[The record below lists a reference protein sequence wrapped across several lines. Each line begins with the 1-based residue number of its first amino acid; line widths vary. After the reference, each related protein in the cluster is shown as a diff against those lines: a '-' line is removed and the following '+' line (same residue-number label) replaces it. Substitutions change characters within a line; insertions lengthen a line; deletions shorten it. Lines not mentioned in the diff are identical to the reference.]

1 MTVLTTMQNF
11 AELFSTMAF
20 TDIVDILLLAVMFQC
35 MFLVAKK
42 YNSSYL
48 IIAVTLMLLLG
59 FVVVFFDVTIVSLFV
74 RWFLICLPLFF
85 VIIFRSELKREIWKK
100 SRQERAG
107 EIAVSKFSGSERD
120 IHSCIQTIIKAVQSM
135 SKKNVG
141 ALIVVIPSIIPMQ
154 IAESGVFLNGD
165 LSTEIIE
172 NIFTPNTPLHDG
184 AMLITGNKILAA
196 GCFLP
201 LTQDTSLP
209 KDLGTR
215 HRAGIGITEMADVLS
230 LIVSEETGVISFVR
244 RGTIERYADAEMLSD
259 ALEKIYGIKE

>member
-1 MTVLTTMQNF
+1 MTYLTTMQRF
-11 AELFSTMAF
+11 AELFANLVF
-20 TDIVDILLLAVMFQC
+20 IDIIDILLLAVMFLC
-35 MFLVAKK
+35 MFSVAKK
-42 YNSSYL
+42 YNSSHL
-48 IIAVTLMLLLG
+48 IVSLTMLLLIG
-59 FVVVFFDVTIVSLFV
+59 FVFTLLEAKIITIFAK
-74 RWFLICLPLFF
+74 WFLISMPLFF
-85 VIIFRSELKREIWKK
+85 VIVFRSELKREIWKK

-107 EIAVSKFSGSERD
+107 EIAISKFNGTEKE
-120 IHSCIQTIIKAVQSM
+120 IHACIQTIIKAMQSM

-141 ALIVVIPSIIPMQ
+141 ALIIVIPSKIPMQ
-154 IAESGVFLNGD
+154 IAESGVFLNSD

-201 LTQDTSLP
+201 LTQDNSLP

-244 RGTIERYADAEMLSD
+244 RGTIERYADAEMLGD
-259 ALEKIYGIKE
+259 ALAKIYGIKE